1 MYEHLSS
8 HSTSQ
13 EIRLG
18 RISEDVSERPTPF
31 YPRIWTL
38 NDGRGHFTITPKLF
52 GVYSVR
58 ISDDSELGI
67 VWKTHVIKGIISG
80 GVRDEVVS

>member
-1 MYEHLSS
+1 M
-8 HSTSQ
+8 
-13 EIRLG
+13 
-18 RISEDVSERPTPF
+18 
-31 YPRIWTL
+31 
-38 NDGRGHFTITPKLF
+38 TPKLF

-67 VWKTHVIKGIISG
+67 VWKTHVIKDIISG